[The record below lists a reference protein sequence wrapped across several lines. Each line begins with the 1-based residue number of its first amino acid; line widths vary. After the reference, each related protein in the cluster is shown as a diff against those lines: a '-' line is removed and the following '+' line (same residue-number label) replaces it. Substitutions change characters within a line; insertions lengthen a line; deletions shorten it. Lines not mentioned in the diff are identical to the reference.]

1 MVDDDFNKFNIG
13 GKKTFFENAAVDY
26 QNEDIL
32 LQIFANSLD
41 KQDPRFKD
49 LAEKIIESIN
59 NQKYTDY
66 TETLVKIYQA
76 INLNPSPFNGKLN
89 ASEKVISNIE
99 KNFKFELS
107 QFKDR
112 KQSNLY
118 VSSNLQPA
126 LEQLGYDDL

>member
-1 MVDDDFNKFNIG
+1 M
-13 GKKTFFENAAVDY
+13 
-26 QNEDIL
+26 
-32 LQIFANSLD
+32 
-41 KQDPRFKD
+41 
-49 LAEKIIESIN
+49 AEKIIESIN

-76 INLNPSPFNGKLN
+76 INMNPSPFNVKLN